1 MGGGGSKNINQM
13 VNEDW
18 KKIEKNGEIYYLNI
32 HTNERRAFLI
42 EEMPE
47 EARNETP
54 WNELFHE
61 NSGSQ
66 EQELLKDFTNTPGV
80 IIKDVEAT
88 DKTWEMIYDPKAEKD
103 FVVYRNKKTLELT
116 AERPDSLIDT
126 ELKAKEAKLD
136 QAKKMLNETWDGKR
150 LQKELSKL
158 RNEHEDELVEY
169 ASTVQDERKR
179 QREKMRE
186 KLRER
191 QRKKANA
198 KNYND
203 INKNGNNNDNNN
215 KPPPPR
221 TKDAYLDATTTDDLK
236 KGNDSFASLLA
247 M

>member
-1 MGGGGSKNINQM
+1 MQRDSASNPPNHTPSYVRPPGLALAYEGQ
-13 VNEDW
+13 
-18 KKIEKNGEIYYLNI
+18 EK
-32 HTNERRAFLI
+32 A
-42 EEMPE
+42 
-47 EARNETP
+47 
-54 WNELFHE
+54 
-61 NSGSQ
+61 
-66 EQELLKDFTNTPGV
+66 LLLDFVNTPGV
-80 IIKDVEAT
+80 TTKDIG
-88 DKTWEMIYDPKAEKD
+88 DGSWEMIFDPKAEQD
-103 FVVYRNKKTLELT
+103 FVVYRNKITKDLT
-116 AERPDSLIDT
+116 AERPDALIDN

-136 QAKKMLNETWDGKR
+136 KAKKMLNETWDGKR

-179 QREKMRE
+179 QREKMRQ

-198 KNYND
+198 K
-203 INKNGNNNDNNN
+203 KNLKETGTSDQN

-221 TKDAYLDATTTDDLK
+221 TKDAYLDATTTEDLK

>member
-1 MGGGGSKNINQM
+1 
-13 VNEDW
+13 
-18 KKIEKNGEIYYLNI
+18 
-32 HTNERRAFLI
+32 
-42 EEMPE
+42 
-47 EARNETP
+47 
-54 WNELFHE
+54 
-61 NSGSQ
+61 
-66 EQELLKDFTNTPGV
+66 
-80 IIKDVEAT
+80 
-88 DKTWEMIYDPKAEKD
+88 MIYDPKAEKD

-198 KNYND
+198 KTYNN
-203 INKNGNNNDNNN
+203 INKNGNNDNNN

>member
-1 MGGGGSKNINQM
+1 MALAYEGQEKALLLDF
-13 VNEDW
+13 VN
-18 KKIEKNGEIYYLNI
+18 
-32 HTNERRAFLI
+32 A
-42 EEMPE
+42 
-47 EARNETP
+47 
-54 WNELFHE
+54 
-61 NSGSQ
+61 
-66 EQELLKDFTNTPGV
+66 PGV
-80 IIKDVEAT
+80 TTKDIG
-88 DKTWEMIYDPKAEKD
+88 DGSWEMIFDPKAEQD
-103 FVVYRNKKTLELT
+103 FVVYRNKITKDLT
-116 AERPDSLIDT
+116 AERPDALIDN

-136 QAKKMLNETWDGKR
+136 KAKKMLNETWDGKR

-179 QREKMRE
+179 QREKMRQ

-198 KNYND
+198 KTNTGTIDQY
-203 INKNGNNNDNNN
+203 

-221 TKDAYLDATTTDDLK
+221 TKDAYLDATTTEDLK